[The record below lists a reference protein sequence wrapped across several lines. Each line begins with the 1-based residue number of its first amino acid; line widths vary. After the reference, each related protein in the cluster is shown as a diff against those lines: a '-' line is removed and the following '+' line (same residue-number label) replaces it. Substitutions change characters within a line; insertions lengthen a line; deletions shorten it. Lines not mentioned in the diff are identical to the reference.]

1 MMKTFAISL
10 YDNEAES
17 DDELNFQANE
27 LVQILQFDYLG
38 MDGWYLCKLIKTNQV
53 GLAAGNRLK
62 IINDD
67 KQLMAKFN
75 LILSKNSLNN
85 NTNSPSKTVNINSSI
100 TSIFSNCSSN
110 ISNVSSSSVSSPIQS
125 PITSDQ
131 LDLDKIEQKS
141 LVTNSKP
148 QAKLLLPAKNLQ
160 GNTSKL
166 QLNSKSLP
174 ISNTNDT
181 NTLKSLNVKQNKI
194 EEKEGADDDDDDYDY
209 DIPENNKST
218 VMTDETDS
226 LESAINSLKM

>member
-1 MMKTFAISL
+1 MKTFAISL

-67 KQLMAKFN
+67 KQLLAKFN

-85 NTNSPSKTVNINSSI
+85 NNTLSKTVNINSSI
-100 TSIFSNCSSN
+100 TSIFSTCSSN
-110 ISNVSSSSVSSPIQS
+110 ISNVSSSSVSSPIES

-131 LDLDKIEQKS
+131 LDLNKIEQKP
-141 LVTNSKP
+141 LVNNSKP

-166 QLNSKSLP
+166 QMNSKTLAL
-174 ISNTNDT
+174 SNTNDN
-181 NTLKSLNVKQNKI
+181 NTLKSLNVKQNKLEDI
-194 EEKEGADDDDDDYDY
+194 ESADDHDDDDYDY

-226 LESAINSLKM
+226 LENAINSLKM